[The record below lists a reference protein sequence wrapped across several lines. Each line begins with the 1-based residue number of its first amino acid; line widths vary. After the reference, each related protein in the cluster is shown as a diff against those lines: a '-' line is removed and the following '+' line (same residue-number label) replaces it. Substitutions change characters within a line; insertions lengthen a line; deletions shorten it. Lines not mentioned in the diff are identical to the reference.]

1 MELNNYV
8 AHFNTLKDLEV
19 INYTENKDTAYV
31 DMVINDHAV
40 WDELSDRQFRTLTD
54 TIRDKAFNTYRM
66 DFYVI
71 VDQDPTGIVVTLVY
85 NKGTTP
91 SVDEILNSTV
101 QKVQDYLKELT
112 GKEHLVK

>member
-54 TIRDKAFNTYRM
+54 TIRDKAFNTYKM
-66 DFYVI
+66 EFYVI
-71 VDQDPTGIVVTLVY
+71 VDQDATGITLTLVY
-85 NKGTTP
+85 NKNNEPKG
-91 SVDEILNSTV
+91 VDEVLNTTV
-101 QKVQDYLKELT
+101 KDIQNFLEELT
-112 GKEHLVK
+112 TSK